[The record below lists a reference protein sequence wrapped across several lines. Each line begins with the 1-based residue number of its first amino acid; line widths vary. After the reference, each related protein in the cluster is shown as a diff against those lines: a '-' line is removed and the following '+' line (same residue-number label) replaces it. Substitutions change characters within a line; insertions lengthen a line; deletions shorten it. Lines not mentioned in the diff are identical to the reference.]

1 MYVKEHV
8 KMRMDEIVIPRASD
22 EGNENKGPSLSETFC
37 DPVIRRAAYVGCA
50 LSIF

>member
-1 MYVKEHV
+1 
-8 KMRMDEIVIPRASD
+8 MDEIVVPNQD
-22 EGNENKGPSLSETFC
+22 GNENKGPSLSETFC